1 MRLLKRFL
9 TALCIWAAALIVPHA
24 AAQSPG
30 TADSDAGPNGDEASD
45 EPLLENLRGDLKSEY
60 FQLGVLVQGVAD
72 FQPER
77 PGGVNGFRLA
87 KARLQAKGTLDGG
100 WGYKLQSDF
109 TREVALLDALVSYQP
124 VDWLGAQ
131 AGLFKAP
138 FSYEYLVSASRVKF
152 VGRPQVIGAL
162 APKRHVGVSV
172 AVAPVAGV
180 NVQGGI
186 FNGNGRTA
194 AVNDN
199 NQFLYVGRLT
209 ATPQGPFDALTLGA
223 SVAYNDMSDLYERA
237 DGTVLYAGDASAP
250 NDADAVGSTFLLG
263 GDAHLEAGPWEVG
276 AEAIYGRFDEHG
288 SSDTDQRPFGHYVT
302 VGYDLPTR
310 LSQQILLRWD
320 SFTPDA
326 DEAPGSDLLIAG
338 YNLWPTSIVQV
349 QFNYVVPVREAA
361 FVTHRVRAD
370 IQIAW

>member
-1 MRLLKRFL
+1 MRPLKYFF
-9 TALCIWAAALIVPHA
+9 TALFIGAGALIAPHA

-30 TADSDAGPNGDEASD
+30 TADGDAGANSDEASA
-45 EPLLENLRGDLKSEY
+45 EPLLENLREDLKSEY

-77 PGGVNGFRLA
+77 PGGVNGFQLA
-87 KARLQAKGTLDGG
+87 KARLQAKGALDGG
-100 WGYKLQSDF
+100 WGYKLQGDF
-109 TREVALLDALVSYQP
+109 TRDVALLDALASYQP
-124 VDWLGAQ
+124 ADWLSAR

-199 NQFLYVGRLT
+199 NQFLYAGRLT
-209 ATPQGPFDALTLGA
+209 ATPRRPFDALTLGA
-223 SVAYNDMSDLYERA
+223 SVAYNDMTGLYERT
-237 DGTVLYAGDASAP
+237 DGTVLYTGEANAPGDA
-250 NDADAVGSTFLLG
+250 NAVGSTFLLG
-263 GDAHLEAGPWEVG
+263 GDVHLEQGLWEVG
-276 AEAIYGRFDEHG
+276 AEAIYGRFDERG
-288 SSDTDQRPFGHYVT
+288 PSGADQQPFGHYVT

-310 LSQQILLRWD
+310 LSQQVLLRWD
-320 SFTPDA
+320 SFTPDVG
-326 DEAPGSDLLIAG
+326 EAPGSDLLIAG
-338 YNLWPTSIVQV
+338 YNLWPTSVVQV

-361 FVTHRVRAD
+361 FATHRVRAD